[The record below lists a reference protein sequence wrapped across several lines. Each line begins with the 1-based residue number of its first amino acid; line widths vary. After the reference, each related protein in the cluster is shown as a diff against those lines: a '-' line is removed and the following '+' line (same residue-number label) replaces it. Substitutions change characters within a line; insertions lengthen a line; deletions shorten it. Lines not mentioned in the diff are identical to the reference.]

1 MDTNDKNLNTA
12 MTLLEGILTKAN
24 FTKEEGKKYYIYFPV
39 FDEENGKIIAEF
51 PIFESTED
59 DGAKLIGWQKYNL
72 DDYRLAEYVLDNQ
85 NITISDATLVDYKK
99 DEDKGLLRAYIAVF
113 LKIKEFKK
121 AGQGIDVSA
130 ESKSVVED
138 LVNDFENAIV
148 DVISEEVNSFYNYE
162 IEYEDEEETVENTDI
177 LNDIDGLDDLDDFT
191 MPGTTEEPVEEVEEI
206 EEDEEFEEVED
217 DLNLSSLDDDFEEVE
232 EDEVIEEETDEVE
245 ELEDD
250 LDLSSLGDLEDLDDL
265 GDLELDEEAEEVE
278 EETEEVEELEDDLD
292 LSSLGDLEDLDDL
305 GDLELDEEAEVV
317 EEETEE
323 VEELEDDLDLSSLDS
338 DDDELMDLSSLGD
351 LDDDDAFEAVVEKAE
366 EELEDDLDLSS
377 LDDEFTSD
385 DLSLDVEK
393 ETTDL
398 SDLGSSLD
406 DLDDF
411 TMPGTLE
418 EDDEELELDDLDED
432 EFEEVEEIEEDEEET
447 EEVDELDDLDDLD
460 LDEYEDVEVE
470 EDAEEESELHKMELD
485 SFVEDDDDEEL
496 IDFDEVE
503 DIKPEE
509 NYDYDHLD
517 LDLDGN
523 GIPDKLEREE
533 VVEGEETV
541 VERDPSND
549 YFTGVIGLDSVK
561 EKVEEFEKY
570 LTFVSASKENG
581 VLINHPSL
589 NMAFVGNPGTGKTIV
604 AEIMANKLYDLG
616 LIEENKLVDATNY
629 MMVEEAIEEATNGV
643 LFITEEY
650 MANNFCIEVLSDV
663 LEDKSNN
670 VVVIFAGCK
679 KCMRRFLTP
688 RISSKIGCTIEFPDY
703 SAEVLSEILVQKL
716 EKAGLVLEE
725 SAKDAIRNI
734 MEYFS
739 DVEKLGNAKFV
750 SRVFEEIIVKHSK
763 NVDADITVITED
775 DVPTEKEM
783 TRSILSKKY
792 VLKIDKTSE
801 ESLRRAAVHEVGHAV
816 VKRLLTQKSL
826 VKAIIVNVDYF
837 GSLKFIDAEK
847 HEIFAKEDY
856 LDELKCIL
864 AGMAAEEVLLGSFGN
879 INHRDLEQATHIAR
893 KMVTRLGM
901 SNLGLAQIDDLEC
914 EMTPVIYE
922 EVNKILKACY
932 DETVE
937 LTNKNKAGIERVVEY
952 ILKNEE
958 IDEATFIK
966 ELENKKETA
975 KPAKVVKETKK
986 EVKTKAEPKAKKE
999 TKAKKEVKTKKETK
1013 PAAKKVAKKAA
1024 KK

>member
-99 DEDKGLLRAYIAVF
+99 DEDEGLLRAYIAVF

-278 EETEEVEELEDDLD
+278 E
-292 LSSLGDLEDLDDL
+292 
-305 GDLELDEEAEVV
+305 
-317 EEETEE
+317 
-323 VEELEDDLDLSSLDS
+323 LEDDLDLSSLDS

-418 EDDEELELDDLDED
+418 EDDDELELDDLDED

-999 TKAKKEVKTKKETK
+999 TKAKKEVKAKKETK

>member
-99 DEDKGLLRAYIAVF
+99 DEDEGLLRAYIAVF

-278 EETEEVEELEDDLD
+278 E
-292 LSSLGDLEDLDDL
+292 
-305 GDLELDEEAEVV
+305 
-317 EEETEE
+317 
-323 VEELEDDLDLSSLDS
+323 LEDDLDLSSLDS

-447 EEVDELDDLDDLD
+447 EEVDELDDLDDLE

>member
-99 DEDKGLLRAYIAVF
+99 DEDEGLLRAYIAVF

-232 EDEVIEEETDEVE
+232 EDEVIEEETDE
-245 ELEDD
+245 
-250 LDLSSLGDLEDLDDL
+250 
-265 GDLELDEEAEEVE
+265 A
-278 EETEEVEELEDDLD
+278 EELEDDLD

-317 EEETEE
+317 EEESEE

-460 LDEYEDVEVE
+460 LDLDEYEDVEVE

-503 DIKPEE
+503 DFKPEE
-509 NYDYDHLD
+509 DYDYDHLD

-523 GIPDKLEREE
+523 GIPDKLEKEE
-533 VVEGEETV
+533 VIEEVEVEVEE
-541 VERDPSND
+541 RNLSKD

-716 EKAGLVLEE
+716 EKAGLVVEE

>member
-99 DEDKGLLRAYIAVF
+99 DEDEGLLRAYIAVF

-278 EETEEVEELEDDLD
+278 E
-292 LSSLGDLEDLDDL
+292 
-305 GDLELDEEAEVV
+305 
-317 EEETEE
+317 
-323 VEELEDDLDLSSLDS
+323 LEDDLDLSSLDS

-447 EEVDELDDLDDLD
+447 EEVEELDDLDDLD

-485 SFVEDDDDEEL
+485 SFVEDDDEEL

-541 VERDPSND
+541 VERDPSKD

-716 EKAGLVLEE
+716 EKAGLVVEE

>member
-265 GDLELDEEAEEVE
+265 GDLELDEEA
-278 EETEEVEELEDDLD
+278 
-292 LSSLGDLEDLDDL
+292 
-305 GDLELDEEAEVV
+305 
-317 EEETEE
+317 EE

-986 EVKTKAEPKAKKE
+986 EVKAKAEPKAKKE